1 MRRLYFLSLCLIG
14 LSAPALAQSVPSL
27 TPVSADQASDASD
40 ASDQPSGP
48 PVPSKD
54 VLAAFLKT
62 CTDVSSGDPK
72 AYDRATADGWTPDE
86 PAQSGPHRTIYSA
99 TKDVSGYDSAVLW
112 GSVDSYPTQRL
123 GYCRVDFGD
132 YDSHI
137 DFNDMQGLGGLT
149 GSVTAPDTNGD
160 VFGAWETPDKKLLVI
175 ADRSDGQVEIE
186 YNILLGPKP

>member
-1 MRRLYFLSLCLIG
+1 MRRLYFVSLCLIG
-14 LSAPALAQSVPSL
+14 LYAPALAQSVAS
-27 TPVSADQASDASD
+27 SASDATDQAS
-40 ASDQPSGP
+40 SDQPLGP

-54 VLAAFLKT
+54 VLSAFLKT

-86 PAQSGPHRTIYSA
+86 PAQSGPYRTIYSA
-99 TKDVSGYDSAVLW
+99 TKDIAGYDSAVLW

-137 DFNDMQGLGGLT
+137 DFNDMLGLGGLT
-149 GSVTAPDTNGD
+149 GSITKPDANGN

>member
-14 LSAPALAQSVPSL
+14 LCTPALAQSVPSL

-149 GSVTAPDTNGD
+149 GSVTAPD
-160 VFGAWETPDKKLLVI
+160 
-175 ADRSDGQVEIE
+175 
-186 YNILLGPKP
+186 